1 MEKIFGI
8 VHMDIAPGQADV
20 FRERAIAALAAAR
33 ADLAGTTAYEW
44 FMAEDGESCTVI
56 EIYDGPEAVAHH
68 GKMVGQTIAAIRE
81 VAEFHIDF
89 AGEVPDPVIDRMR
102 KVLGAVDY
110 FGPRFQG
117 KLTAPAAGTVGAD
130 AGAMIF
136 AVARW
141 TITPGKEAEFR
152 ALAEEVFA
160 LVDANEPDT
169 IGYEW
174 FLSPDGGKC
183 LTIDVY
189 RNVAGLGAHMKNAG
203 PTMSRILELLSE
215 SDTRLYGAV
224 PPAVRER
231 FKPELGVRYVAPQ
244 LQRIM

>member
-8 VHMDIAPGQADV
+8 VHMDIAPG
-20 FRERAIAALAAAR
+20 
-33 ADLAGTTAYEW
+33 
-44 FMAEDGESCTVI
+44 
-56 EIYDGPEAVAHH
+56 
-68 GKMVGQTIAAIRE
+68 
-81 VAEFHIDF
+81 
-89 AGEVPDPVIDRMR
+89 
-102 KVLGAVDY
+102 
-110 FGPRFQG
+110 
-117 KLTAPAAGTVGAD
+117 
-130 AGAMIF
+130 
-136 AVARW
+136 
-141 TITPGKEAEFR
+141 KEAEFR
-152 ALAEEVFA
+152 AFAEEVFA
-160 LVDANEPDT
+160 LVDAHEPDT

-244 LQRIM
+244 LQGIM